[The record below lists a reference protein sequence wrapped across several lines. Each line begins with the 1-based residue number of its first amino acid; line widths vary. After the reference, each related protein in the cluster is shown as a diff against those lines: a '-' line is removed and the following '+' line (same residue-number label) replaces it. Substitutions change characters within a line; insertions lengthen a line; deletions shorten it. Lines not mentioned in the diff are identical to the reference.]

1 VLAWSW
7 LFGLLPLVAVS
18 GAPAPK
24 SPVVRKSAVVR
35 KATAAK
41 KPATTKAAPTKAAPR
56 KAAPRKA
63 APAKRRPARKKPVVR
78 RASYRTPTPAM
89 VQESTAFVLDAM
101 RPAENGIEN
110 PGALVAFFEQL
121 YQSTRAPRLVR
132 ILHYGDSHTASDD
145 WPHSMRGVLQARFGD
160 GGPGFVAPGMPFRG
174 YRRWDARGGQAGPWR
189 TEGVL
194 SLPGDGL
201 HGLGG
206 LSLNTVAA
214 NAYVTLQTPA
224 QDVEL
229 LFLQQPGGGTIE
241 LSADGQETEP
251 LETSGELAPASYRFT
266 PGTGASRTYAALT
279 GGGSVRLLGWVAEN
293 AAGVTY
299 ESMGINGAS
308 ANLQTTWDPGLHL
321 AHLSR
326 RMPALIVAA
335 YGTNEAL
342 NLRFDPAVYERT
354 LTALVGRFRAAAP
367 QASILLVG
375 PLDAWRRTW
384 GGVRAFPQLDQVVEV
399 QRRVASRMGCAFWDW
414 RDHMGGKGAMR
425 LWWQAG
431 YAQGDYVHL
440 TSAGYELTGRTL
452 AAEILAQ
459 YEKFLTV
466 RMESDR

>member
-1 VLAWSW
+1 MRTLLWLLLVVALA
-7 LFGLLPLVAVS
+7 

-24 SPVVRKSAVVR
+24 KPVVRKSA
-35 KATAAK
+35 AAK
-41 KPATTKAAPTKAAPR
+41 KTTAKAAPKKTA
-56 KAAPRKA
+56 
-63 APAKRRPARKKPVVR
+63 AKRRPVKKKPVVR

-89 VQESTAFVLDAM
+89 VQESTAFVLEAM
-101 RPAENGIEN
+101 RPGESGIEN
-110 PGALVAFFEQL
+110 PGALVPFFEQL
-121 YQSTRAPRLVR
+121 YQSTKAPRLVR

-145 WPHSMRGVLQARFGD
+145 WPQSIRGALQARFGD
-160 GGPGFVAPGMPFRG
+160 GGPGFVPPGTPFRG

-194 SLPGDGL
+194 SQPGDGL
-201 HGLGG
+201 HGLSG
-206 LSLNTVAA
+206 LSLNTATA
-214 NAYVTLQTPA
+214 NSYVTLQTSAPE
-224 QDVEL
+224 VEL

-241 LSADGQETEP
+241 LSADGQDAEA
-251 LETSGELAPASYRFT
+251 LVTSGELAPASYRFT
-266 PGTGASRTYAALT
+266 PGTGADRMYAART
-279 GGGSVRLLGWVAEN
+279 GGGLVRLLGWVAEN

-308 ANLQTTWDPGLHL
+308 ANIQTTWDPGLYL

-326 RMPALIVAA
+326 RTPALIVAA

-342 NLRFDPAVYERT
+342 NARFDPAVYERT
-354 LTALVGRFRAAAP
+354 LMTLIGRFRQAAP

-375 PLDAWRRTW
+375 PVDAWRRTW
-384 GGVRAFPQLDQVVEV
+384 GGVRAFPQLDHVVEV

-431 YAQGDYVHL
+431 YAQGDYLHL
-440 TSAGYELTGRTL
+440 TRAGYELTGRTL

-459 YEKFLTV
+459 YERFVTA
-466 RMESDR
+466 RMESER